1 VGLTQRGVTWYPR
14 TNPFGAH
21 TGINSERGDMGSM
34 DKPIWRPYCR
44 HNTDRGDMG
53 PMTNPF
59 RSHSGVNSERG
70 DMGSMP
76 NSFGA
81 HTGVNSERGEMGP
94 MDKPIWC
101 PYWG

>member
-1 VGLTQRGVTWYPR
+1 MISFY
-14 TNPFGAH
+14 TNLWSSFGAH
-21 TGINSERGDMGSM
+21 TGVNSERGDMGSM
-34 DKPIWRPYCR
+34 DKPIWDPYSR
-44 HNTDRGDMG
+44 HNSDGGDMG

-70 DMGSMP
+70 DMG
-76 NSFGA
+76 
-81 HTGVNSERGEMGP
+81 P